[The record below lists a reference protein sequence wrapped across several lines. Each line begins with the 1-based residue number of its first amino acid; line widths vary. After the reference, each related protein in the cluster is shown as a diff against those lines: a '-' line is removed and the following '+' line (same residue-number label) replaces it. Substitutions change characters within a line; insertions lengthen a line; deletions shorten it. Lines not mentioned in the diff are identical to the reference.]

1 MEFEFM
7 TAGTPLP
14 PCMPLPPVLLRLPT
28 SSTAKV
34 MYARMLDEAL
44 AYGIEDENGIL
55 YIHFP
60 IKELAAA
67 LSRST
72 MTIKRA
78 MSELDDMGLVMRVR
92 RDFSKP
98 NRIYLLIPKADH
110 TKSVKS
116 RKNRIFDAGSAS
128 DEECI
133 AGAFPIKKSLFSPS
147 QEPEKTAEKGRL
159 LRGGDPGPQGFELVV
174 QHVAGAS
181 RAAGAADLR
190 KKRENHRTSYHNFHI
205 L

>member
-98 NRIYLLIPKADH
+98 NRIYLLIPKVDC
-110 TKSVKS
+110 TKTVKS
-116 RKNRIFDAGSAS
+116 RKNRIFDAGSAL

-133 AGAFPIKKSLFSPS
+133 AGAFS
-147 QEPEKTAEKGRL
+147 
-159 LRGGDPGPQGFELVV
+159 V
-174 QHVAGAS
+174 
-181 RAAGAADLR
+181 
-190 KKRENHRTSYHNFHI
+190 
-205 L
+205 